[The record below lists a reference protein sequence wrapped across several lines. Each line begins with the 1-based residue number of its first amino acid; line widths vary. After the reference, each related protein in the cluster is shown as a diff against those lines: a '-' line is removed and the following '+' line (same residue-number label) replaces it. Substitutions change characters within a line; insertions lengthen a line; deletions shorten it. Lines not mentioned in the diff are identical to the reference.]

1 MSPQETGGQCPTQ
14 SPTFLTD
21 HPRRNGASSNGLL
34 ASRAKR
40 TDNHPKPPA
49 IPVHQRLG
57 FRPAEFAALV
67 GVSYVTIW
75 RAIKRGDIEVVEQ
88 NGIKVIPRSYA
99 VKAGYITPDDAV
111 TGPAH
116 DTRRGQPRPHPVT

>member
-1 MSPQETGGQCPTQ
+1 MSDPKPDLPHRPSAPQWRKQQRLAGK
-14 SPTFLTD
+14 
-21 HPRRNGASSNGLL
+21 PR
-34 ASRAKR
+34 KR

-57 FRPAEFAALV
+57 FRPAQFAALV

>member
-1 MSPQETGGQCPTQ
+1 MMT
-14 SPTFLTD
+14 
-21 HPRRNGASSNGLL
+21 
-34 ASRAKR
+34 RAR
-40 TDNHPKPPA
+40 EAVA